1 MRDAGQGAP
10 VAGPNVQEPR
20 VSAGAVCM
28 AKKVLLVGHCGPD
41 SSYLRMTIN
50 RAVPEVD
57 IVMADDSGELSKSLQ
72 SHDIDLI
79 LFNRE
84 LGYGFDPDEGV
95 EAIRVLHQGR
105 LNTKMM
111 LVSNYPDAQQA
122 AVAAGAMPGFGK
134 RELGTPRVT
143 ELLRDALGVAAQ
155 KA

>member
-1 MRDAGQGAP
+1 
-10 VAGPNVQEPR
+10 
-20 VSAGAVCM
+20 M

-41 SSYLRMTIN
+41 SSYLRMAIK
-50 RAVPEVD
+50 RAVPEAD
-57 IVMADDSGELSKSLQ
+57 ILMADDSDELSKSLQ
-72 SHDIDLI
+72 RENIDLI

-95 EAIRVLHQGR
+95 EAIRILRQGR

-122 AVAAGAMPGFGK
+122 AVAAGATLGFGK

-143 ELLRDALGVAAQ
+143 ELLREALGVEVS
-155 KA
+155 K